1 MKIIRALKLDKY
13 DDYKRYAQQEGFIYK
28 DVTGGV
34 GGKMGITS
42 APVYCVT
49 LYAELENVEEDTQ
62 YPLEDI
68 LDKYYVNCT
77 EIMEEKEE
85 SGKRI
90 FIFEV
95 EGEDIE
101 AIKSIANL
109 VGKRVYNYKDGDYIK
124 LGIEWYSYK
133 KLIF

>member
-1 MKIIRALKLDKY
+1 
-13 DDYKRYAQQEGFIYK
+13 
-28 DVTGGV
+28 
-34 GGKMGITS
+34 
-42 APVYCVT
+42 
-49 LYAELENVEEDTQ
+49 
-62 YPLEDI
+62 
-68 LDKYYVNCT
+68 
-77 EIMEEKEE
+77 MEEKEE

-124 LGIEWYSYK
+124 LGIE
-133 KLIF
+133 

>member
-42 APVYCVT
+42 EPVYCVT

-90 FIFEV
+90 FIFE
-95 EGEDIE
+95 ENIGC
-101 AIKSIANL
+101 L
-109 VGKRVYNYKDGDYIK
+109 VLEKTN
-124 LGIEWYSYK
+124 
-133 KLIF
+133 